1 MTTTENHGHPVFT
14 PTIYGNPRLRIETP
28 YEYFISAIQSLQKH
42 PGFQRET
49 RPIADLQDEVARDP
63 VRNRKRPKDST

>member
-1 MTTTENHGHPVFT
+1 MTTTGNHGHPVFT
-14 PTIYGNPRLRIETP
+14 RMICDNPRLRIETP

-42 PGFQRET
+42 PGSQRVT

-63 VRNRKRPKDST
+63 VRDRKRPKDST